1 MRSEVSSLK
10 FPAKRRLK
18 LARQFKQV
26 RSEGKT
32 VRGTLLTLGVLRV
45 DGDEAFRVGFV
56 TARRIGGAVVRNRV
70 RRRLRE
76 IVRRRQHEL
85 ISSVWIVVIA
95 RQAAAAADSTMLAKE
110 WLKLAQRAGVLRES
124 GV

>member
-1 MRSEVSSLK
+1 MSREILSLA

-32 VRGTLLTLGVLRV
+32 VRGALLTLGTLRV
-45 DGDEAFRVGFV
+45 DGEEAFRVGFV
-56 TARRIGGAVVRNRV
+56 TARRIGGAVVRNRA

-76 IVRRRQHEL
+76 VVRRRQHDL
-85 ISSVWIVVIA
+85 LPGFWIVVIA
-95 RQAAAAADSTMLAKE
+95 RPAAAAADWEMLERE
-110 WLKLAQRAGVLRES
+110 WLKLARRAGILSES
-124 GV
+124 DV